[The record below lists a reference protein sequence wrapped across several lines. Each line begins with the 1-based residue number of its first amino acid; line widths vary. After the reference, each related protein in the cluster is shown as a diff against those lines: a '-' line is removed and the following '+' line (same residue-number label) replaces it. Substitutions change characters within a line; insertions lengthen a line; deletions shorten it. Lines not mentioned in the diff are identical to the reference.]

1 MKRFIIPFLLFCLG
15 QASAVKA
22 DDTDLTNIDNVIYV
36 EPLKVDFDD
45 EDVIQ
50 KINENIYTT
59 TLSICMKNTV
69 PIRGFQFNLF
79 LPDGMTA
86 AVNNKGRIICSLNKN
101 RLEEDDEHTLTLA
114 IQDDG
119 SILFLC
125 GSQYDEN
132 FTGNDGEIIS
142 LTVNISADMEK
153 GTYPIFLRN
162 LKLTETDISKYYETA
177 EVESSL
183 IIERTGSGINGV
195 MLLQDSDVPVFSLS
209 GQRLAVPRKGVNIVG
224 GKKVVVK

>member
-1 MKRFIIPFLLFCLG
+1 MKRFIIPFLLLCIG
-15 QASAVKA
+15 QASTVKA
-22 DDTDLTNIDNVIYV
+22 EVTDLTNIDNVIYV
-36 EPLKVDFDD
+36 ESLEVDFDD

-50 KINENIYTT
+50 KITGNIYTT

-69 PIRGFQFNLF
+69 PIRGFQFNLY
-79 LPDGMTA
+79 LPESVTA
-86 AVNNKGRIICSLNKN
+86 ATNNKGRIVCSLNKN

-114 IQDDG
+114 AQDDG

-142 LTVNISADMEK
+142 LTVNVDTDIEA
-153 GTYPIFLRN
+153 GVYPVLLKNI
-162 LKLTETDISKYYETA
+162 KLTETDISKYYETA

-183 IIERTGSGINGV
+183 TIKRTLVGIHGIT
-195 MLLQDSDVPVFSLS
+195 LLQDAAIPVYNVS
-209 GQRLAVPRKGVNIVG
+209 GQRLATPHKGINIVR
-224 GKKVVVK
+224 GKKVIAK